1 MAQPASGAGR
11 NASRS
16 LVPRRPD
23 RSPRPI
29 VAQTESAPTPA
40 LRSQTGPDRALVD
53 FEANALYI
61 ELWHE
66 RHTSFDRVVTVGGPT
81 DRGAR
86 RADCHSPHQV
96 YWKNGSIVKVVTSN
110 GSEYLFDDDLDAEWL
125 DYIVGDNG
133 DLLEP
138 HLRFEDWL
146 RLVKSPAPEEK
157 YLKVVDPE
165 CPIGAPIM
173 HMPVS
178 GIDEIEGVD
187 DVLAG
192 RVEQGVVKPGEEVI
206 FLPTHTVSNP
216 CTGKVFTVEMH
227 HTRVDFANPG
237 DNVGLNIKGLDKGNM
252 PRSGDENRLSSAIL
266 SLVLFSFALSC
277 LCIV

>member
-1 MAQPASGAGR
+1 M
-11 NASRS
+11 
-16 LVPRRPD
+16 PRRPD

-40 LRSQTGPDRALVD
+40 LRSQTGPDRELVD

-86 RADCHSPHQV
+86 RADSPHQV

-178 GIDEIEGVD
+178 GIDDIEGVD

-192 RVEQGVVKPGEEVI
+192 RVEQGVRPGETQPEGEMEQDEEKGPRAKRPRPDGPT
-206 FLPTHTVSNP
+206 LPLLPEPPSDSLSFCSEAPPSYASTVLEYSTP
-216 CTGKVFTVEMH
+216 E
-227 HTRVDFANPG
+227 DF
-237 DNVGLNIKGLDKGNM
+237 
-252 PRSGDENRLSSAIL
+252 
-266 SLVLFSFALSC
+266 
-277 LCIV
+277 